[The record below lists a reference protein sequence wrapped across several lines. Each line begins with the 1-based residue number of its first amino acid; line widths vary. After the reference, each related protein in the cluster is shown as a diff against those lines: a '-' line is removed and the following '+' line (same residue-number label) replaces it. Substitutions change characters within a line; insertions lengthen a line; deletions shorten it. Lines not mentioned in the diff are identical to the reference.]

1 MNAYEVNT
9 YNAKNSGVNGISKI
23 FPKNGNKI
31 TRSFTRSEIDPRTKT
46 CMISITEEIGGAG
59 RAETVWYT
67 FDGSTP
73 RPNNGHRITSKGRI
87 ELSVG
92 AVLAAKF
99 SNQPGQQNGAF
110 RLQLDQLTN

>member
-1 MNAYEVNT
+1 MNAYEVNA
-9 YNAKNSGVNGISKI
+9 YNAKNVGVDGISKL

-46 CMISITEEIGGAG
+46 CMISISEKTGGSG
-59 RAETVWYT
+59 GIETVWYT
-67 FDGSTP
+67 FDGSIP
-73 RPNNGHRITSKGRI
+73 RPNNGHRLTSRGRI
-87 ELSVG
+87 ELGVG

-99 SNQPGQQNGAF
+99 SNQPGQQGGNF

>member
-9 YNAKNSGVNGISKI
+9 YNAKNSGVNKISKF

-31 TRSFTRSEIDPRTKT
+31 TRSFTRSEIDTRTKT
-46 CMISITEEIGGAG
+46 CMLSITEKIGGTG
-59 RAETVWYT
+59 EIETVWYT

-73 RPNNGHRITSKGRI
+73 RPDKGHRMTSRGYL
-87 ELSVG
+87 ELAVG

-99 SNQPGQQNGAF
+99 SNQPGQQNGDF